1 VKTVPS
7 SGWSASVESTT
18 DIAIDTTGQ
27 SRRRCERKSPLVPSN
42 QPISEWENVFSTIA
56 MTEAVMVLLVDHS
69 TIVQISGESYRR
81 KREGR
86 TGRSAAG

>member
-1 VKTVPS
+1 MPS

-18 DIAIDTTGQ
+18 DVAIDTTGQ
-27 SRRRCERKSPLVPSN
+27 SHHRCERKSPLVPSN
-42 QPISEWENVFSTIA
+42 QPISEWENAFSTSA
-56 MTEAVMVLLVDHS
+56 MTEAAIVLLVDHS

-81 KREGR
+81 KRAGR